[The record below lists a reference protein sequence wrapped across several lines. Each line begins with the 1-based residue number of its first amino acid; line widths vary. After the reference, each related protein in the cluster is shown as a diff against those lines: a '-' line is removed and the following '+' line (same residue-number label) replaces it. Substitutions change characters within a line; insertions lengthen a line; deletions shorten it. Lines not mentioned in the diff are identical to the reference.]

1 MTRAQGAGS
10 RHMLTRASLAL
21 ALSVAALGC
30 DKLPF
35 GKKVDAGPPPAGVSS
50 VPPKV
55 QEGKALLDAGQLD
68 EALAKLAELP
78 DDPVSLYYQGVI
90 YVRKGKATPLPESGY
105 RPEDKNAAILLERA
119 IAAKPEF
126 AAAHFTLAEVLLPY
140 TEQHHGPAKKKAARA
155 ASPAAPDDP
164 DSSPERVARAYQAA
178 VQYDKSS
185 RAPID
190 ALMKFAREMKR
201 PDDADIAY
209 RELLLREKESAAP
222 HIAYGDFLAREKKD
236 PLHAIEQYQLAL
248 VWTPQDAVPN
258 VPKERIGTVY
268 LDWAED
274 HFTKG
279 EWANAAARLKDSQKW
294 VSDPASPAGQRLRA
308 LQTKLAEIRR

>member
-1 MTRAQGAGS
+1 
-10 RHMLTRASLAL
+10 MLTRASLAL
-21 ALSVAALGC
+21 ALSFAALGC
-30 DKLPF
+30 DRLPF

-140 TEQHHGPAKKKAARA
+140 TEQHFGPAKKKAARG

-164 DSSPERVARAYQAA
+164 DISPERVARAYQAA
-178 VQYDKSS
+178 VQHDKSS

-190 ALMKFAREMKR
+190 ALIKFAREMKR

-222 HIAYGDFLAREKKD
+222 HIAYGDFLAQEKKD
-236 PLHAIEQYQLAL
+236 PFHAIEQYQLAL

-258 VPKERIGTVY
+258 VPKERIGMVY

-274 HFTKG
+274 HFAKG

-294 VSDPASPAGQRLRA
+294 VTDPASPAGQRLRA